1 MIILPLTIYYIRNSK
16 IKQSTFYEK
25 KKGYSKDCYLIWQSQ
40 KDKEE
45 KSYSYNRILET
56 NCFFDIQEA
65 ILENVKQ
72 IQGKIKDYENKL
84 NKLKKNLADHTVIV
98 EMPF

>member
-1 MIILPLTIYYIRNSK
+1 MIILPSTIYYIQNSK
-16 IKQSTFYEK
+16 IKQSTIYEK
-25 KKGYSKDCYLIWQSQ
+25 KKVYGKDYYLIW
-40 KDKEE
+40 KNLTKKKENYN
-45 KSYSYNRILET
+45 SYKYILET

-72 IQGKIKDYENKL
+72 IQEKIKIYENRL
-84 NKLKKNLADHTVIV
+84 DKLKKILADHTVIV

>member
-1 MIILPLTIYYIRNSK
+1 MITLPPTIYYIQKSKVTNS
-16 IKQSTFYEK
+16 ITYEK
-25 KKGYSKDCYLIWQSQ
+25 KKGYSKDCYLIW
-40 KDKEE
+40 KNLTKKEE
-45 KSYSYNRILET
+45 DYYSYNRILET

-72 IQGKIKDYENKL
+72 IQEKIKFYENRL
-84 NKLKKNLADHTVIV
+84 NKLKKILADHTVIV